1 MLPMADVEVIMAV
14 LSVLDGGKINHPTGS
29 SIGDGS
35 SSKKEMD
42 HNGQIPSEKDGDGVG
57 GNAGNKQLTKSRLY
71 SFIEAADP
79 TQCFLD
85 LSMMLDEPVEEVRL
99 SSIQDNFD

>member
-14 LSVLDGGKINHPTGS
+14 LSVLDGGKINHPGS

-35 SSKKEMD
+35 SSKKETD
-42 HNGQIPSEKDGDGVG
+42 HNGQVPAEKDGDVVG
-57 GNAGNKQLTKSRLY
+57 GNTGNKQLTKSRLY

-99 SSIQDNFD
+99 SPIQGYFE